1 VAVVLRA
8 AGDPAALT
16 ASVRRSV
23 AALDPTLPL
32 YDVATMT
39 QRVSRDVARP
49 RATAAVVAAFGAAA
63 LLLAAVGIYAV
74 VAFAVAQRTR
84 ELGVRMALGASRGD
98 VRRLVLRYG
107 MTPVVA
113 GLAVGLAAAPAAA
126 RGLGALLYGVG
137 PLDPLAYLGAAAF
150 LGVVALA
157 ATWMPAERATRVTPM
172 AALRQD

>member
-84 ELGVRMALGASRGD
+84 ELGVRMALGAS
-98 VRRLVLRYG
+98 
-107 MTPVVA
+107 
-113 GLAVGLAAAPAAA
+113 
-126 RGLGALLYGVG
+126 
-137 PLDPLAYLGAAAF
+137 
-150 LGVVALA
+150 A
-157 ATWMPAERATRVTPM
+157 ATCGASSCAT
-172 AALRQD
+172 A